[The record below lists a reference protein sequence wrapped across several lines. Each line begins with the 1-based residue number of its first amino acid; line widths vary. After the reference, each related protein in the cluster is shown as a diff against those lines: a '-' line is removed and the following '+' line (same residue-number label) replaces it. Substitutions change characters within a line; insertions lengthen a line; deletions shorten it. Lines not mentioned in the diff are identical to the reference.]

1 MEWYLLAC
9 YVQKREPP
17 CTCPSRRLPS
27 SLFSQHQSFSSLQK
41 EKRNKKIALRIFS
54 VIQNHVVAR
63 PLWDAHLVL
72 KMDHHCGRGEER
84 HLRLIMMVMKV
95 RVVCGREDGK
105 KLARGFY

>member
-1 MEWYLLAC
+1 MVFACLL
-9 YVQKREPP
+9 
-17 CTCPSRRLPS
+17 CTETGAPLN
-27 SLFSQHQSFSSLQK
+27 LSFSSASFIFVQSASIILLFAIRKKK
-41 EKRNKKIALRIFS
+41 EKIALRIFS
-54 VIQNHVVAR
+54 VIQNHVIAR

-72 KMDHHCGRGEER
+72 KMDHHCGRGGER

>member
-1 MEWYLLAC
+1 
-9 YVQKREPP
+9 
-17 CTCPSRRLPS
+17 
-27 SLFSQHQSFSSLQK
+27 LFSQHQSFSSLQK
-41 EKRNKKIALRIFS
+41 EKKRKKIALRIFS

-63 PLWDAHLVL
+63 PLWGAHLVL

-95 RVVCGREDGK
+95 VRVVCGREDGK